1 MENKLAKKELTK
13 YEIIHMLFK
22 GLNENISKL
31 ENDVKNNSS
40 SSDISKLAYKI
51 DRIASG
57 LQYCL
62 DFEKKDALKISEN
75 LRDIYRHIRFGMKCA
90 YEDKNYKYVNGA
102 NDISKILLESWSKIK
117 Q

>member
-1 MENKLAKKELTK
+1 MMLK
-13 YEIIHMLFK
+13 II
-22 GLNENISKL
+22 
-31 ENDVKNNSS
+31 S

-102 NDISKILLESWSKIK
+102 SRYFENTVRILV
-117 Q
+117 